1 MDAGGD
7 SATVGE
13 AGGLESGG
21 NETGGAETGAK
32 EGGGLEAGSGEAGA
46 SDTGMAVEGGG
57 PGTSCG
63 PGLVCTGTG
72 GQQGTVCCVDD
83 MAAPTYQCAGS
94 DCGCSTQ
101 LECSSDADCMG
112 NQCCIDKKAD
122 GGCTVGH
129 FVASCR
135 VACLTAAHMCD
146 PAQAASACLVP
157 LSCSP
162 DTSNVGLPAGAGFGI
177 CK

>member
-7 SATVGE
+7 SATIGE
-13 AGGLESGG
+13 AGGLEAGG
-21 NETGGAETGAK
+21 NETGGLETGAK
-32 EGGGLEAGSGEAGA
+32 EGGGPEAGSGEAGA

-83 MAAPTYQCAGS
+83 TAAPTYQCAGS

-122 GGCTVGH
+122 GGCTGGH

-146 PAQAASACLVP
+146 PSQAASACLVP